1 MRMIR
6 VAKGPTVIIAIAAL
20 SLGVLAAGCGGDDET
35 TSSST
40 TTTTTTG
47 AGNSALCSDLTKL
60 QNQIAS
66 IDNIDPTNITVD
78 QLNQKVSSVTSTAD
92 QIASDAREAGG
103 VAAADI
109 KSDVNKFTAE
119 VKSAS
124 SQDVASALVTLG
136 TALTSLQSSVS
147 KSASDLGC

>member
-1 MRMIR
+1 MRRDRFYAM
-6 VAKGPTVIIAIAAL
+6 AGLMTLFACAL
-20 SLGVLAAGCGGDDET
+20 IAAGCGGDDET
-35 TSSST
+35 TTTAT
-40 TTTTTTG
+40 TT
-47 AGNSALCSDLTKL
+47 AGGGGSSEALCSDLTKL
-60 QNQIAS
+60 QNQISS

-78 QLNQKVSSVTSTAD
+78 QLNQKVTSVTSTAD
-92 QIASDAREAGG
+92 QIAADASEAGG

-109 KSDVNKFTAE
+109 KDDVSKFKAE

-124 SQDVASALVTLG
+124 TQDAASALVTLG